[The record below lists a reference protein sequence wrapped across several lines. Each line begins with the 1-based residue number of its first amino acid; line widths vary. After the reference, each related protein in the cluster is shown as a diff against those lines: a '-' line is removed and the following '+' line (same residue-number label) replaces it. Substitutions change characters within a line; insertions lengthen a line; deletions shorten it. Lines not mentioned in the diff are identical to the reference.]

1 MTTLLTGGNGW
12 VPSHILRRLAR
23 RGERVISYDIMD
35 PDVLLYTF
43 LGDAVENVVFVE
55 GDVTDDARLREIAGA
70 YDIDALI
77 HAAAITPRIDRER
90 EEAARIIDVNLMAVV
105 RCLEIARSTPSLR
118 RMVNISSTAAWGGGH
133 AGETLDEESPSHATG
148 LYGICK
154 HTGERFCR
162 RYRELY
168 GIDVVSV
175 RPANVY
181 GPMERLTLGYRGAT
195 ELREMLRILAAGDT
209 LKVNSLDGPYR
220 DWTFVEDIA
229 EGVERIWSA
238 VTLPND
244 VYTITCGRQYA
255 VGDMLAAFQRA
266 WPDLRYE
273 LVDAEHANYLV
284 SGDTP
289 GPTPSNARLAE
300 DLGWTPST
308 TLDEGVAIYL
318 DWIKRHGPQ

>member
-23 RGERVISYDIMD
+23 RGERVISYDIME
-35 PDVLLYTF
+35 PDDLLYEF

-55 GDVTDDARLREIAGA
+55 GDVADDARLREVADVYG
-70 YDIDALI
+70 IDALV
-77 HAAAITPRIDRER
+77 HAAAITPRIERER
-90 EEAARIIDVNLMAVV
+90 EEAARIIDVNLMATV
-105 RCLEIARSTPSLR
+105 RCLEIARSTPGLR
-118 RMVNISSTAAWGGGH
+118 RMVNISSVAAWGGGH
-133 AGETLDEESPSHATG
+133 AGDTLDEDTPSHATA

-162 RYRELY
+162 RYHELF

-195 ELREMLRILAAGDT
+195 ELREMLRILAAGEV
-209 LKVNSLDGPYR
+209 LKVNGLDGPYR

-229 EGVERIWSA
+229 EGVERIWA
-238 VTLPND
+238 AETLAHD
-244 VYTITCGRQYA
+244 VYTVTCGRLYS

-266 WPDLRYE
+266 WPELRYE

-284 SGDTP
+284 SGDPP
-289 GPTPSNARLAE
+289 GPTPSNARLAA

-308 TLDEGVAIYL
+308 ALDDGVSLYL
-318 DWIKRHGPQ
+318 DWIRRHGPQ